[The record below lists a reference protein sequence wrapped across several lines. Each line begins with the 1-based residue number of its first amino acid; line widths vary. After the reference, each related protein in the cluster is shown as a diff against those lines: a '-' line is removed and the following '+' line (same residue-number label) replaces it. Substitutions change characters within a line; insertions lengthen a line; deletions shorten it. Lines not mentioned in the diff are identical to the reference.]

1 MILRKLLKESLI
13 YSQHNNNVKKSLT
26 MNFLSQNKHQDNLSF
41 LQRVTYNFSR
51 NKQQLKKKNIPA
63 N

>member
-1 MILRKLLKESLI
+1 MILRKFLREGLI
-13 YSQHNNNVKKSLT
+13 YSQHNRNVKKSLII
-26 MNFLSQNKHQDNLSF
+26 NFFSQNKPQDNLSF

>member
-1 MILRKLLKESLI
+1 MILRKLFREGLI
-13 YSQHNNNVKKSLT
+13 YTQHNKNVLNLALVSH
-26 MNFLSQNKHQDNLSF
+26 NKMQDNSSLLHKVNF
-41 LQRVTYNFSR
+41 TFSR